1 MKISSVWK
9 ITLQIRNIYENLL
22 NKVCKIFQ
30 VMLEFFSVSGLRF
43 KILSDICR
51 VNSAELK

>member
-1 MKISSVWK
+1 MKINSIWK